1 MNCPN
6 CGTSVGQLVGFC
18 PNCGTNLSAT
28 AGSFPPGAAPF
39 ASTAG
44 PLPYTAPHAA
54 SNFAPSVY
62 AGMPEERVKRVVG
75 YLIDLVP
82 MLLLGLLHFLPIF
95 GWMLYGLLHIGY
107 WLLRDINGASFGK
120 TLMGSYVADVNG
132 GPSTTSQRITRN
144 IPLAIPGLFGLIPL
158 IGLAFEIPI
167 GLLIFVGEAALLL
180 ATGRRFGDRLAG
192 TNVLRK

>member
-6 CGTSVGQLVGFC
+6 CGTSVGELVGFC
-18 PNCGTNLSAT
+18 PNCGTRLSA

-44 PLPYTAPHAA
+44 PLPYTA
-54 SNFAPSVY
+54 STSPSAVY
-62 AGMPEERVKRVVG
+62 SGMPEERVKRVVG

-95 GWMLYGLLHIGY
+95 GWMLYGLLHICY
-107 WLLRDINGASFGK
+107 WLLRDINGASIGK